1 PSVDSTVSLSSFIS
15 TVFLLMAALGL
26 SFEMPLIMIGLTYIG
41 MVSATTWRKYWR
53 WGVLVSFIIAWIIS
67 PGTTGGVMET
77 IIGLSLSA
85 LYFLGMG
92 ISSIVEKKRKS

>member
-1 PSVDSTVSLSSFIS
+1 
-15 TVFLLMAALGL
+15 MA
-26 SFEMPLIMIGLTYIG
+26 FEMPLVMIGLTYLRI
-41 MVSATTWRKYWR
+41 VKASTWRKYWR

-92 ISSIVEKKRKS
+92 ISFLLEKKRKS

>member
-1 PSVDSTVSLSSFIS
+1 MQSHGGNTGD
-15 TVFLLMAALGL
+15 G
-26 SFEMPLIMIGLTYIG
+26 
-41 MVSATTWRKYWR
+41 
-53 WGVLVSFIIAWIIS
+53 GVLVSFIIAWIIS

-92 ISSIVEKKRKS
+92 ISSIVEKKVVIHLIFYILRIIMIYT